1 MLDLWQ
7 RAVAAVPVAGLGLV
21 AVWQA
26 RDFPPVPGQVY
37 GPGLFPTV
45 LGLILLGCAVGVMV
59 QKPAV
64 QPQTVGVRNRVAALT
79 YALTPAVLLLGGRP
93 SAGLCCR
100 LSWEPCC

>member
-1 MLDLWQ
+1 VLDLWR

-45 LGLILLGCAVGVMV
+45 LG
-59 QKPAV
+59 
-64 QPQTVGVRNRVAALT
+64 
-79 YALTPAVLLLGGRP
+79 
-93 SAGLCCR
+93 
-100 LSWEPCC
+100 